1 MQESPYQKIWV
12 SNYRKQHSQFE
23 VSRMQ
28 YDFRRYWHL
37 NIKYAISL
45 ALKDEAKLYL
55 MHVIDSRLYDTEI
68 YKLSPYKLNEIDESR
83 IRTDL
88 MKSLPEGTMDVLEVE
103 TIVVKGVPFNKII
116 NAATEINVDLIVI
129 GTHGRT
135 GLSHVMLGSVAEK
148 VVRKALCPVLTVRMP
163 LPIPGTN

>member
-1 MQESPYQKIWV
+1 MVTLKKILCPV
-12 SNYRKQHSQFE
+12 DHSE
-23 VSRMQ
+23 CS
-28 YDFRRYWHL
+28 YL
-37 NIKYAISL
+37 ALKYAISL

-55 MHVIDSRLYDTEI
+55 MHVIDSRLYDSEM
-68 YKLSPYKLNEIDESR
+68 YKFSPYKLNEIDESK
-83 IRTDL
+83 IRADL

-103 TIVVKGVPFNKII
+103 TMVVKGVPFNEII

-148 VVRKALCPVLTVRMP
+148 VVRKATCPVLTVRMP
-163 LPIPGTN
+163 PPVPGAN

>member
-1 MQESPYQKIWV
+1 MITLKKILCPV
-12 SNYRKQHSQFE
+12 DHSE
-23 VSRMQ
+23 CS
-28 YDFRRYWHL
+28 YL
-37 NIKYAISL
+37 ALKYAISL

-68 YKLSPYKLNEIDESR
+68 YKFGPHKLNEIDVSK
-83 IRTDL
+83 IRADL
-88 MKSLPEGTMDVLEVE
+88 MKSLPEGTTDVLEVE
-103 TIVVKGVPFNKII
+103 TIVVNGVPFNEII

-148 VVRKALCPVLTVRMP
+148 VVRKATCPVLTVRMP
-163 LPIPGTN
+163 PPIPDTK

>member
-1 MQESPYQKIWV
+1 MVTLKKILCPV
-12 SNYRKQHSQFE
+12 DHSE
-23 VSRMQ
+23 CS
-28 YDFRRYWHL
+28 YL
-37 NIKYAISL
+37 ALKYAISL

-103 TIVVKGVPFNKII
+103 TIVVKGVPLNEII

-148 VVRKALCPVLTVRMP
+148 VVRKATCPVLTVRMP
-163 LPIPGTN
+163 PPVPGTN

>member
-1 MQESPYQKIWV
+1 MVTLKKILCPV
-12 SNYRKQHSQFE
+12 DHSE
-23 VSRMQ
+23 CS
-28 YDFRRYWHL
+28 YL
-37 NIKYAISL
+37 ALKYAISL

-55 MHVIDSRLYDTEI
+55 MHVIDSRLYDTEM
-68 YKLSPYKLNEIDESR
+68 YKFSPYKLNEIDESK
-83 IRTDL
+83 IRADL

-103 TIVVKGVPFNKII
+103 TMVVKGVPFNEII

-148 VVRKALCPVLTVRMP
+148 VVRKATCPVLTVRMP
-163 LPIPGTN
+163 PPVPGTN